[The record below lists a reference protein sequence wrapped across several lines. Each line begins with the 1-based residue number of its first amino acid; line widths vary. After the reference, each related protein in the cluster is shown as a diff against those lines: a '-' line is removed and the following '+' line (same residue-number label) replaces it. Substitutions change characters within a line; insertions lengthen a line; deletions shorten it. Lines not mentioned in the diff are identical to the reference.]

1 MPESSLIA
9 LGGLSLAIWIYL
21 LAFRD
26 GFWRADQR
34 LDPGTT
40 LDAWPAVV
48 ALVPARNEAPVIGRA
63 LGSLLTQ
70 DSPGSLRVILIDDH
84 SEDGTAE
91 TAQRAAAELG
101 QADRLTIESAPPL
114 PSDWAGKLWA
124 LNHGMGRAQHLF
136 PDARYY
142 WLSDADIVEGARV
155 LRQLVAKAERE
166 RCDLV
171 SLMAYL
177 SSEGLW
183 ARLLIPPFVFFFQ
196 KLYPFPGANDR
207 RRKLAASAGGCVLV
221 SAEALEASGGFAPIR
236 SEIIDDCALARQIK
250 GHAREGDRGTWI
262 GLTTETVSI
271 RPYRDLADVWAMVAR
286 SAYAQLQFS
295 PLWLAGT
302 VLGMIV
308 IYLVPPLL
316 TLTAPLHQD
325 WWAAGLSLAAWA
337 LMSALA
343 WPTYRLYREAPW
355 RILLLP
361 LAGALYTAMTVDS
374 AVQHGRGRGGLWKG
388 RAQAAASANRGNLEG
403 GAPSG

>member
-34 LDPGTT
+34 LDPAEE
-40 LDAWPAVV
+40 LDDWPAVV

-70 DSPGSLRVILIDDH
+70 DYPGTLRVVLIDDH

-91 TAQRAAAELG
+91 AARRAAADLG
-101 QADRLTIESAPPL
+101 QADRLSVESAPPL

-124 LNHGMGRAQHLF
+124 LNHGLSRARDLV
-136 PDARYY
+136 PDARYV
-142 WLSDADIVEGARV
+142 WLSDADIVEGAQV
-155 LRQLVAKAERE
+155 LRRLVAKAERD
-166 RCDLV
+166 RRDLV
-171 SLMAYL
+171 SLMAFL
-177 SSEGLW
+177 SSEGFW

-250 GHAREGDRGTWI
+250 GHARERGRGTWI
-262 GLTTETVSI
+262 GLTTEAVSI
-271 RPYRDLADVWAMVAR
+271 RPYRRLPDVWAMVAR

-302 VLGMIV
+302 VIGMLL

-316 TLTAPLHQD
+316 TLTAPLHGD
-325 WWAAGLSLAAWA
+325 LAAAGLALAAWC

-343 WPTYRLYREAPW
+343 WPTYRLYHEAPW
-355 RILLLP
+355 RVLLLP
-361 LAGALYTAMTVDS
+361 VAGALYTAMTVDS

-388 RAQAAASANRGNLEG
+388 RAQATASAGRGNLEG